1 MLCVSLDKWE
11 IQKAVSLV
19 QQLAG
24 VRCRYLDRAERQ
36 TGVPVDSGINAVP
49 PVSVREGSK
58 PGRDAGRGELLSV
71 GTAWPSEDKVS
82 LGAICQ
88 FRSPLPASHEE
99 GSGQRQQW
107 LRRA

>member
-1 MLCVSLDKWE
+1 M
-11 IQKAVSLV
+11 Q
-19 QQLAG
+19 
-24 VRCRYLDRAERQ
+24 
-36 TGVPVDSGINAVP
+36 VDLGINVVP

-58 PGRDAGRGELLSV
+58 PGRDAGRELLGV